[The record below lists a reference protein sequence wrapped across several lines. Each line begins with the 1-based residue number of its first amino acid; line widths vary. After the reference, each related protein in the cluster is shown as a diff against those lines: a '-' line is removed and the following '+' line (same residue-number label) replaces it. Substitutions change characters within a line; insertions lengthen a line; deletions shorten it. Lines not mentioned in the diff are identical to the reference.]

1 MTHQQVAALPPYA
14 IIAAVRTNDISFPRD
29 VWAGISKE
37 ARALVA
43 AMLERDPA
51 ARISAAEAL
60 AHPWFAR
67 ALGFTPRPTGEAAAE
82 AAAITNIV
90 EFSARV
96 AAMHL

>member
-1 MTHQQVAALPPYA
+1 MSLQQIAALPPYA
-14 IIAAVRTNDISFPRD
+14 IIAAVRTNDISFPREA
-29 VWAGISKE
+29 WAGISPE
-37 ARALVA
+37 ARQLVE
-43 AMLERDPA
+43 AMLERNPA

-67 ALGFTPRPTGEAAAE
+67 ALGCAPQPTGEAAAQ
-82 AAAITNIV
+82 AAAITNVV